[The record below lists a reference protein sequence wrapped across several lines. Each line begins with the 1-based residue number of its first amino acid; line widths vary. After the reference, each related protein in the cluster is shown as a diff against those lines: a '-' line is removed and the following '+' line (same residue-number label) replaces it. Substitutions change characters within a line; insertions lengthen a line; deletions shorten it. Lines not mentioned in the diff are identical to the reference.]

1 MAKQNKRL
9 SYSNGG
15 LLLHT
20 KFKNVDA
27 SVKHH
32 QTQSNVSTTGT
43 LAGPKTKISVTRER
57 HVGTPSTKSFNVERN
72 LGRGFKATF
81 KKQGKNKSYGIQYTK
96 SFGKK

>member
-15 LLLHT
+15 LHLHT

-27 SVKHH
+27 SVKHY
-32 QTQSNVSTTGT
+32 QNQSRVSTTGA
-43 LAGPKTKISVTRER
+43 LKSPKTRISVTRER
-57 HVGTPSTKSFNVERN
+57 HVGTPSTKSFNVERD

-81 KKQGKNKSYGIQYTK
+81 KKQGKNKSYGLQYTK
-96 SFGKK
+96 RFGKK

>member
-1 MAKQNKRL
+1 MAKQNNRL
-9 SYSNGG
+9 RYSNGG
-15 LLLHT
+15 LHLQK

-27 SVKHH
+27 SLSHH

-57 HVGTPSTKSFNVERN
+57 YEGGPSTKSFNVERD

-81 KKQGKNKSYGIQYTK
+81 KKQGKNKSYGLQYTK